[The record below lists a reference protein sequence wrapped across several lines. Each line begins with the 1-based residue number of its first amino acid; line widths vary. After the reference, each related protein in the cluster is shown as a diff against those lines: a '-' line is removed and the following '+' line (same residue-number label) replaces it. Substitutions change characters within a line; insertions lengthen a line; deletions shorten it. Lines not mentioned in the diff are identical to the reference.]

1 MTKTNLII
9 HGGIGNQLFQF
20 FFALKK
26 LNGEGKLLRIIIAN
40 NKHPNQ
46 FDITNILEKNKINKI
61 KIIRINSIFIK
72 LISKI
77 NCLPK
82 KILNYLLIVSDKNSF
97 ESLEQI
103 NNPLIIYGY
112 FQDLNLLNKNHISDF
127 IIPELKNTK
136 TQTKD
141 LETLGIH
148 IRRGDYL
155 KKQHFSMHGIITI
168 EYIFQNF
175 VEIFKNFSLIKIYS
189 DSDIKDEFIEN
200 YRKYLGDEYYLKT
213 TLLFSFDKNKS
224 DKEVFLDM
232 TRNDI
237 LVCTNSTFSYWAGF
251 LSSRVKKIYLPIQW
265 YYHQKI
271 NEGLIHPKVTL
282 Y

>member
-1 MTKTNLII
+1 M
-9 HGGIGNQLFQF
+9 
-20 FFALKK
+20 
-26 LNGEGKLLRIIIAN
+26 
-40 NKHPNQ
+40 KH
-46 FDITNILEKNKINKI
+46 L
-61 KIIRINSIFIK
+61 
-72 LISKI
+72 
-77 NCLPK
+77 
-82 KILNYLLIVSDKNSF
+82 
-97 ESLEQI
+97 
-103 NNPLIIYGY
+103 
-112 FQDLNLLNKNHISDF
+112 
-127 IIPELKNTK
+127 
-136 TQTKD
+136 
-141 LETLGIH
+141 
-148 IRRGDYL
+148 
-155 KKQHFSMHGIITI
+155 
-168 EYIFQNF
+168 
-175 VEIFKNFSLIKIYS
+175 EIFKNFSLIKIYS